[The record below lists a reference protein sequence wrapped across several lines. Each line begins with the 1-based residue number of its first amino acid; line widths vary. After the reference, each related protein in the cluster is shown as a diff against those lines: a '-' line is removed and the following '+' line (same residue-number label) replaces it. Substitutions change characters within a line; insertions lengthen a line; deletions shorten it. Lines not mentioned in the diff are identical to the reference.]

1 MRHCTYLFLGE
12 ELEECATLITQNIL
26 RDGND
31 EQWQHFN
38 ALLWN
43 RKEDEIEIKEFVHY
57 PIDETQF
64 FPDDTYLYQIKGKP
78 LTPIPVSDNKKQ
90 VSSFFGDNFQTHVSN
105 NGKMLLNIILR
116 ASDKLHTDLAK
127 TIICLLGEKRPNY
140 DIDILLIAPDI
151 YPLFFHDEEL
161 CKKVKE
167 SIHEENKNAYFLG
180 DDWISFRKEP
190 EARCLQQIIL
200 LQNRRKGGGSFNFDI
215 SALSRIISEYALTC
229 IENYE
234 DIFDQSTAIQMRKE
248 GKIAG
253 IGISC
258 LDFNRSYYL
267 NYMLHHAYLHIM
279 RREGV
284 KQDVADV
291 NKVAQIATE
300 TLASRINVLTNFYN
314 KYIQSEIDKGKS
326 GDEIVRKGLNSQM
339 DEFISEMEAAITNHI
354 KDENLT
360 LPEKSA
366 LMAQILLKD
375 EDMLSGYL
383 YNKDQPAYLDLFRE
397 PVNFFIEHYNNSLEF
412 EKDEEGNIVRDEE
425 TGIPVIKDA
434 IISGPQDDEGY
445 IKVPFEKLRKLRMD
459 IQQGSEF
466 IRQRSEELLQLEQS
480 QEAMRKADDVVV
492 EDDNYFKRFKLI
504 GDDIQEDPLQDNYEP
519 VATKETNIDLSHD
532 FTPIKNQGP
541 VGACTTFAV
550 TAVYEYILKKND
562 RADHDLSERFLY
574 YNAREADGRLDKEGV
589 AISTAIRSIGDN
601 GICSE
606 EKWPFSFDEYNTK
619 PSDEAYQDAVSR
631 KIKKALNIVL
641 TDNQDENRDALRSAI
656 SEGYP
661 VIISLNLFDAF
672 DHIGSDG
679 MVPVPS
685 PGDLILQRDDAESR
699 TSSPHAMVACGYDDK
714 NQVFLVRNSWG
725 ERFGKNGYCY
735 IPYAYI
741 CNHEHLNHAY
751 IITEVTDDS
760 IKVRG
765 VKGRYKVMLDLND
778 IGVKIGLARYAI
790 AAKKKEQE
798 QLVAEYNAIYSQFMA
813 LMEALRNPSVREEIV
828 GITGEHYSQRVAELI
843 ALRKQTENKKSIEL
857 DNYDKVTTSNQVK
870 GWAIFG
876 GAAII
881 LGVITYYFGYWE
893 NITIPTC
900 VALGIGAIA
909 LIRYAFY
916 RKNKRFA
923 LEAALDDEIA
933 ANNQKLVK
941 ARTTLT
947 ELDYRQHVAGMI
959 LDNIVI
965 LNNNLQSLQTA
976 LYNFVKNLSAWYDEE
991 SEKVLNMSPEER
1003 PPFIALLDNL
1013 VLDSFFEKM
1022 KEDLTKDIRL
1032 YKIWSGNYMIDN
1044 MKILSFKNS
1053 LKQQI
1058 KDALSKSLD
1067 GFNVYEYLAGIRHYP
1082 YLTDHQEKDLR
1093 SEHISKLND
1102 YSMIFL
1108 LPVNNNPMPAAHH
1121 IYVRCEET
1129 FVQDWRD
1136 LCKRNTEGGAS
1147 QCGNISSPFK
1157 VLEIQLEYVCIDNIT
1172 IFAS

>member
-1 MRHCTYLFLGE
+1 MKHITYLFLGE
-12 ELEECATLITQNIL
+12 VLEECATLITQNIL
-26 RDGND
+26 KDGND
-31 EQWQHFN
+31 EEWQHFN

-43 RKEDEIEIKEFVHY
+43 LKQNEIEIKELFHH

-64 FPDDTYLYQIKGKP
+64 FPDDTYLYQIEGIT
-78 LTPIPVSDNKKQ
+78 LNIIPVCNNERQ
-90 VSSFFGDNFQTHVSN
+90 IGAFFDDNFQKRMTN
-105 NGKMLLNIILR
+105 NGKMLLNIILC
-116 ASDKLHTDLAK
+116 ASDKSYTDLAK
-127 TIICLLGEKRPNY
+127 TIIRLLGEKRPNY

-151 YPLFFHDEEL
+151 YPLFIHDEDL
-161 CKKVKE
+161 CKEMKE
-167 SIHEENKNAYFLG
+167 SIHENNQKAHSLVDE
-180 DDWISFRKEP
+180 WISFRKEL

-200 LQNRRKGGGSFNFDI
+200 LQNRRKGGGSFNFD
-215 SALSRIISEYALTC
+215 LSTLTRIISEYALTC

-234 DIFDQSTAIQMRKE
+234 EIYDQSTAIRMRKE

-253 IGISC
+253 FGISC

-267 NYMLHHAYLHIM
+267 NYMLHLAYLHIM
-279 RREGV
+279 KREGV
-284 KQDVADV
+284 KQEVADV

-300 TLASRINVLTNFYN
+300 TLEPRINVLTNFYN

-339 DEFISEMEAAITNHI
+339 DEFISELESVITDHI
-354 KDENLT
+354 NDENLT

-383 YNKDQPAYLDLFRE
+383 YNKDQPAFLDLFRE

-412 EKDEEGNIVRDEE
+412 EKDEEGNVVRDEE

-434 IISGPQDDEGY
+434 IISGPQDEEGY
-445 IKVPFEKLRKLRMD
+445 IKVPFDQLKKLRMD
-459 IQQGSEF
+459 IQQCSEF

-480 QEAMRKADDVVV
+480 HEAMRKSDDVVV

-504 GDDIQEDPLQDNYEP
+504 GDDIKEDPLQENYEP
-519 VATKETNIDLSHD
+519 VPTKETNIDLSHD

-550 TAVYEYILKKND
+550 TAVYEHILKKND

-574 YNAREADGRLDKEGV
+574 YNARETDGRLDKEGV
-589 AISTAIRSIGDN
+589 AISTAIRSIGDK

-606 EKWPFSFDEYNTK
+606 EKWPYSFDEYNTK
-619 PSDEAYQDAVSR
+619 PSDDAYQDAELR

-656 SEGYP
+656 AEGYP

-741 CNHEHLNHAY
+741 CNHEYLNHAY

-778 IGVKIGLARYAI
+778 IGVKIGLTRYAI

-798 QLVAEYNAIYSQFMA
+798 QLVAEYNAIYTQFMA
-813 LMEALRNPSVREEIV
+813 LMEVLRNPSVREEIV
-828 GITGEHYSQRVAELI
+828 GITEGHYTQRVTGLT
-843 ALRKQTENKKSIEL
+843 ALRKQSENKKSVEL
-857 DNYDKVTTSNQVK
+857 DNYDNKTTSNQVK
-870 GWAIFG
+870 GWAIWG
-876 GAAII
+876 LVLVI
-881 LGVITYYFGYWE
+881 LGIITYYFGYLE
-893 NITIPTC
+893 NITIPAG
-900 VALGIGAIA
+900 VVLSIGAIA
-909 LIRYAFY
+909 LVRYAFY

-933 ANNQKLVK
+933 AYNRELVK

-947 ELDYRQHVAGMI
+947 ELNYRQHVAGMV
-959 LDNIVI
+959 LDNITK
-965 LNNNLQSLQTA
+965 LSNNLQTLQAA
-976 LYNFVKNLSAWYDEE
+976 LYNFVKNLSVWYDEE
-991 SEKVLNMSPEER
+991 NENVPQMSPEEK
-1003 PPFIALLDNL
+1003 PPFVTLLDNT
-1013 VLDSFFEKM
+1013 VLDSFFEKT
-1022 KEDLTKDIRL
+1022 KEQLTKDTRL
-1032 YKIWSGNYMIDN
+1032 YRIWSGNYIIDD
-1044 MKILSFKNS
+1044 MKILEFKNS

-1058 KDALSKSLD
+1058 REELSKSLD
-1067 GFNVYEYLAGIRHYP
+1067 GFNVYDYIAGIRQFP
-1082 YLTDHQEKDLR
+1082 YLTGHQEKDLR

-1102 YSMIFL
+1102 YSMMFL

-1121 IYVRCEET
+1121 IYVKCDEAFAQE
-1129 FVQDWRD
+1129 WRE
-1136 LCKRNTEGGAS
+1136 LCQRNTEGGAS

-1157 VLEIQLEYVCIDNIT
+1157 VLEIQLEYISLDNIT
-1172 IFAS
+1172 IFAT

>member
-1 MRHCTYLFLGE
+1 MKHFTYLFLGE
-12 ELEECATLITQNIL
+12 VLEECATLITQNIL
-26 RDGND
+26 KDGTD

-43 RKEDEIEIKEFVHY
+43 FKQNEIEIKELVHH
-57 PIDETQF
+57 PLDEAQF
-64 FPDDTYLYQIKGKP
+64 FPDDTYIYQIEGKP
-78 LTPIPVSDNKKQ
+78 LNPISVFDNENQ
-90 VSSFFGDNFQTHVSN
+90 ICAFFDDNFQTHITN

-116 ASDKLHTDLAK
+116 ASDKSHADLAK
-127 TIICLLGEKRPNY
+127 SIIRLLGEKRPNY

-151 YPLFFHDEEL
+151 YPLFIHDEDL
-161 CKKVKE
+161 CKKMKE
-167 SIHEENKNAYFLG
+167 SIHEENQKAHVLV
-180 DDWISFRKEP
+180 DKWISFRKEQ

-200 LQNRRKGGGSFNFDI
+200 LQNRRKGGGSFNFD
-215 SALSRIISEYALTC
+215 LSTLTRIISEYALTC

-234 DIFDQSTAIQMRKE
+234 EIYDQSTAIRMRKE

-253 IGISC
+253 FGISC

-279 RREGV
+279 KREGV
-284 KQDVADV
+284 KQEVADV

-300 TLASRINVLTNFYN
+300 TLESRINVLTNFYN
-314 KYIQSEIDKGKS
+314 KHIQSGIDKGKS
-326 GDEIVRKGLNSQM
+326 GDDIVRKGLNSQM
-339 DEFISEMEAAITNHI
+339 DEFISEMESAITNHI
-354 KDENLT
+354 NDEDLT

-383 YNKDQPAYLDLFRE
+383 YNKDQPAFLDLFRE

-434 IISGPQDDEGY
+434 IISGPQDNEGY
-445 IKVPFEKLRKLRMD
+445 IKVPFDQLKKLRMD
-459 IQQGSEF
+459 IQQSSEF

-480 QEAMRKADDVVV
+480 QEAMKKADDVVV

-504 GDDIQEDPLQDNYEP
+504 GDDIKEDPLQENYEP
-519 VATKETNIDLSHD
+519 VPTKETNIDLSHD
-532 FTPIKNQGP
+532 FTPVKNQGP

-550 TAVYEYILKKND
+550 TAVYEHILKKND

-574 YNAREADGRLDKEGV
+574 YNARETDDRLDKEGV
-589 AISTAIRSIGDN
+589 SISTAIRSIGDK

-606 EKWPFSFDEYNTK
+606 EKWPYSFDEYNTK
-619 PSDEAYQDAVSR
+619 PSDDAYQDAESR

-656 SEGYP
+656 AEGYP

-685 PGDLILQRDDAESR
+685 PGDSILQREGSESR

-741 CNHEHLNHAY
+741 CNHEYLNHAY

-778 IGVKIGLARYAI
+778 IGVKIGLTRYAI

-798 QLVAEYNAIYSQFMA
+798 QLVAEYNAIYVQFMA
-813 LMEALRNPSVREEIV
+813 LMESLRNPSVREEIV
-828 GITGEHYSQRVAELI
+828 GITGEHYSQRVEGLI
-843 ALRKQTENKKSIEL
+843 TLHKQKENKKSIEL
-857 DNYDKVTTSNQVK
+857 DNYDKKTISNQVK

-876 GAAII
+876 VIVVI
-881 LGVITYYFGYWE
+881 LGIITYYFGYLE

-923 LEAALDDEIA
+923 LEAELDDEIA
-933 ANNQKLVK
+933 ANNRELIK
-941 ARTTLT
+941 ARTTLK
-947 ELDYRQHVAGMI
+947 ELDYRQHVAGMV
-959 LDNIVI
+959 LDNVVI
-965 LNNNLQSLQTA
+965 LSNKLQALQTA

-991 SEKVLNMSPEER
+991 NEKVLNMSPEEK
-1003 PPFIALLDNL
+1003 PPFITLLDNS
-1013 VLDSFFEKM
+1013 VLDNFFEKM
-1022 KEDLTKDIRL
+1022 KEDLTKDIHL
-1032 YKIWSGNYMIDN
+1032 YKFWNGNYIIDD
-1044 MKILSFKNS
+1044 MKILTFKNS

-1058 KDALSKSLD
+1058 KDELSKSLD
-1067 GFNVYEYLAGIRHYP
+1067 GFNVYEYIAGIRHYP
-1082 YLTDHQEKDLR
+1082 YLTDHQENDLR

-1108 LPVNNNPMPAAHH
+1108 LPVNNNPMLAAHH
-1121 IYVRCEET
+1121 IFVKCKET
-1129 FVQDWRD
+1129 FVQEWRD

-1157 VLEIQLEYVCIDNIT
+1157 VLEIQLEYISLDNIT
-1172 IFAS
+1172 ILAT